1 MNVSTSLHPIV
12 LIIQKLLPKGVTV
25 PLHEPKF
32 SGFEWLYIKECID
45 TGWVS
50 SVGSFVD
57 RFEKDLAEYTG
68 AKHAIVTVNGTAA
81 LHLSLLL
88 AGTSSNDEVLVP
100 TLTFIATCNAI
111 HYCGAIPHF
120 IDTEENHLGINTKKL
135 ADYLK
140 DITIIKNNTCYNKF
154 TNKPIRV
161 LCVMHTFGHPV
172 DLDAL
177 SEIADQYHL
186 ILVEDAAEAI
196 GSFYKGKH
204 VGHHGLLGA
213 LSFNGNKIIT
223 TGGGGAI
230 VTNDTA
236 LAKRAKHI
244 STTAKKP
251 HSYKYYHDCIG
262 YNYRMPNINAALGCA
277 QLKNLPKFLDIK
289 RTIFQKY
296 LRAFRE
302 IDSVHV
308 LAEPDYAKSNYWLN
322 AIILDKNKANDH
334 DEILTQLNEIGIA
347 ARPVWNL
354 MHQLPMYRHGPRM
367 DLSCAENMAKRVIN
381 LPSSVV
387 LDF

>member
-1 MNVSTSLHPIV
+1 M
-12 LIIQKLLPKGVTV
+12 QKLLPKGVAI

-32 SGFEWLYIKECID
+32 SGFEWNYVKECID

-57 RFEKDLAEYTG
+57 RFEKDLADYTG

-88 AGTSSNDEVLVP
+88 AGVSSGDEVLVP

-111 HYCGAIPHF
+111 HYCGATPHF
-120 IDTEENHLGINTKKL
+120 IDTEEKHLGIDTKKL

-140 DITIIKNNTCYNKF
+140 DITIIKNNTCYNKL

-172 DLDAL
+172 DLDSL
-177 SEIADQYHL
+177 SEIADQYQL
-186 ILVEDAAEAI
+186 VLVEDAAEAI

-230 VTNDTA
+230 LTNDTA

-244 STTAKKP
+244 STTAKQP
-251 HSYKYYHDCIG
+251 HSYEYYHDCVG

-277 QLKNLPKFLDIK
+277 QLENLPKFLEIK

-296 LRAFRE
+296 LHAFRE
-302 IDSVHV
+302 IEGVRV
-308 LAEPDYAKSNYWLN
+308 LAEPYYAKSNYWLN
-322 AIILDKNKANDH
+322 AIILDKHQTNDH
-334 DEILTQLNEIGIA
+334 DEILKQLNKIGIA

-354 MHQLPMYRHGPRM
+354 MHQLPMYQDAPRM
-367 DLSCAENMAKRVIN
+367 DLSCAEDMKSRVIN
-381 LPSSVV
+381 SPSSAA
-387 LDF
+387 LKCDD